1 MGSQGLREGGR
12 NNRRATGILCVK
24 PARTSVNFL
33 YEGSGEGGIRVRRVG
48 CLGGGGEG
56 GEGPSIY
63 NFLLTFSIKKIE
75 YIQSYGIFN
84 FGERHNELTI

>member
-48 CLGGGGEG
+48 CLGVGGRGVKA
-56 GEGPSIY
+56 PVSTTFCLH
-63 NFLLTFSIKKIE
+63 FL
-75 YIQSYGIFN
+75 
-84 FGERHNELTI
+84 